1 MSTARNPMTATFQTN
16 LTDTTYN
23 GWENYETW
31 NVSLWIQNDEYLY
44 NCARKC
50 DSYNEFVDYMM
61 FNDGT
66 TPDGVSYKDA
76 QLNIV
81 ELDEMIAE
89 L

>member
-1 MSTARNPMTATFQTN
+1 MTTTFQTD

-23 GWENYETW
+23 GWTNYETW

>member
-1 MSTARNPMTATFQTN
+1 MTNDLNTN
-16 LTDTTYN
+16 QMNETYN
-23 GWENYETW
+23 GWANYETW
-31 NVSLWIQNDEYLY
+31 NVSLWIGNVEYLY
-44 NCARKC
+44 KSACKC
-50 DSYNEFVDYMM
+50 DTYQEFVDYMG